1 MNKCPKCD
9 QWVQPADEICPHC
22 GIVFA
27 KFYKYHDP
35 ASPQTDRPHVFV
47 GMDPPDN
54 WLQMLLESDI
64 YAGSKAVFLGRCLLL
79 PAFLIWSWLLI
90 TPGPASNAVG
100 ESFLHNINLPFH
112 EAGHIFFRPF
122 GAFITSLGGTLGQLL
137 MPAICM
143 FTLLLKTRDPYGAAL
158 GLWWL
163 GENFLD
169 IAPYINDARAGQLP
183 LLGGNFGE
191 SSPYG
196 FHDWEY
202 LLTESG
208 LLRHDHLLAK
218 LSHLTG
224 TLLMVTAL
232 LCCAYLLIKQRRALI
247 SAEND

>member
-9 QWVQPADEICPHC
+9 QWVQPTDEICPHC

-27 KFYKYHDP
+27 KFYKYHSSTS
-35 ASPQTDRPHVFV
+35 SPTERPHVV
-47 GMDPPDN
+47 VSMDQPDN
-54 WLQMLLESDI
+54 WLPTLLESDV
-64 YAGSKAVFLGRCLLL
+64 YRQSHAVFLGRCLLL
-79 PAFLIWSWLLI
+79 LAFLIWSWLLI
-90 TPGPASNAVG
+90 TPSIASNAAGV
-100 ESFLHNINLPFH
+100 SFLHNINLPFH

-137 MPAICM
+137 MPTICM
-143 FTLLLKTRDPYGAAL
+143 LTLLLKTRDPYGAAL
-158 GLWWL
+158 CLWWL

-169 IAPYINDARAGQLP
+169 IAPYIDDARAGQLP

-191 SSPYG
+191 SSHYG

-208 LLRHDHLLAK
+208 LLRHDHLLAR

-224 TLLMVTAL
+224 SLLMIIAL
-232 LCCAYLLIKQRRALI
+232 LFCGYLLLKQRRALN
-247 SAEND
+247 SGENS